1 MSVCECLDALG
12 QKQMWCNCVSACG
25 WRCTSFDFTEA
36 LACLFIFSCR
46 FNIALSSFSMTGNGL
61 QAGERPTFY
70 KIVLPKI
77 KLNLLKLFVFEV
89 VFGAGACLLLA
100 FR

>member
-1 MSVCECLDALG
+1 
-12 QKQMWCNCVSACG
+12 
-25 WRCTSFDFTEA
+25 
-36 LACLFIFSCR
+36 
-46 FNIALSSFSMTGNGL
+46 MTANGL